1 MRSAEELI
9 DRALEGHIP
18 SVARLISRLERQG
31 EDGDAILN
39 RLHAEGGKA
48 HIIGITG
55 AAGSGKSTLVTA
67 LARELRSRDRTVGI
81 VAVDPSS
88 SITGGSILGDRIRMT
103 EHALDKG
110 VFVRSMST
118 RGTLGGLSRATID
131 AVTVLDASGRDVVII
146 ETVGVGQDEVDVVQ
160 AAHTV
165 AVVSVPGM
173 GDDIQAIKAGLLEI
187 ADLHVVN
194 KADRPEADRTVSE
207 LRTMLS
213 LQPTGIW
220 APPILETVARTGAGL
235 SELADAFDHHRDWLR
250 DSGELERRERRAAA
264 ARVAAVAQDLLLE
277 ELESPSTGD
286 AFERAV
292 DDVQH
297 RRTDPRTAGRN
308 LIRIAAGGVH
318 A

>member
-9 DRALEGHIP
+9 DRALEGHP
-18 SVARLISRLERQG
+18 PGGPRLISRLGRQG

-48 HIIGITG
+48 HIIGVTG

-110 VFVRSMST
+110 VFV
-118 RGTLGGLSRATID
+118 
-131 AVTVLDASGRDVVII
+131 
-146 ETVGVGQDEVDVVQ
+146 Q

-213 LQPTGIW
+213 LQPTGAW
-220 APPILETVARTGAGL
+220 APPILETVARTGAAL
-235 SELADAFDHHRDWLR
+235 PELADAFDHHRGWLR

-308 LIRIAAGGVH
+308 LIRIAAGGV
-318 A
+318 